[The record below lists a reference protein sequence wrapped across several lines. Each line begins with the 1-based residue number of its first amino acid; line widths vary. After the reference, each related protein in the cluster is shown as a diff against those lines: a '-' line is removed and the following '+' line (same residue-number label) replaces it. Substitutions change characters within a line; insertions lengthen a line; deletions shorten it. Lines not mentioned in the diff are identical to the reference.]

1 MPLRYGFGCIGLAL
15 VLATGCSSSSTA
27 GQAISRSPAPATSA
41 SPAGVDTASAPPRAT
56 PSPNVP
62 YAGPLF
68 PNNRV
73 VAYYGAATAPS
84 LGVLGHA
91 PPDQIVTKLEQ
102 QAHAYDAFGR
112 PVIPAFELIAV
123 IAHAAAGASGNYN
136 GAVVDATVQKYLD
149 VIRAHHGILI
159 LDIQPGRAKFLPE
172 AKRYEKFLDQPDV
185 GLALDPEWEM
195 GPAQIPGATIGGTTG
210 AEVDGVGAWLASIVT
225 AHHLP
230 QKLFVL
236 HEFTPDMI
244 AGKGAIHLRPQLA
257 TTFHIDGFGSQAKKL
272 GQYRLV
278 VGHGMPGFFEGYKL
292 FYTQDVNMMTPA
304 EAMKVVPQPSL
315 ITYE

>member
-1 MPLRYGFGCIGLAL
+1 VAL
-15 VLATGCSSSSTA
+15 ILVTGCSSSSKPA
-27 GQAISRSPAPATSA
+27 GPANRMPPATA
-41 SPAGVDTASAPPRAT
+41 SSTRSAGVDTASAAPEAA
-56 PSPNVP
+56 PSPNAP

-68 PNNRV
+68 PKNRV
-73 VAYYGAATAPS
+73 VAYYGAANAPS
-84 LGVLGHA
+84 LGVLGHE
-91 PPDQIVTKLEQ
+91 PPDRIVTKLEQ
-102 QAHAYDAFGR
+102 QAHAYRKFGR

-136 GAVVDATVQKYLD
+136 GAIADATVQKYLD
-149 VIRAHHGILI
+149 VIRAHRGILI

-195 GPAQIPGATIGGTTG
+195 GRAQIPGATIGGTTG
-210 AEVDGVGAWLASIVT
+210 AEVDGVGVWLASIVT

-244 AGKGAIHLRPQLA
+244 AGKGAIHVRPQLA

-278 VGHGMPGFFEGYKL
+278 VGHGTPGFFEGYKL
-292 FYTQDVNMMTPA
+292 FYTQDVDMMTPA